1 MMPPPDAPI
10 LHRSER
16 LLVVRKPAGRSSEG
30 HPDAVREE
38 IAARERWPDARL
50 PHRLDRM
57 TCGALVVA
65 RDAASC
71 AECAAAIREGRWVK
85 GYLARVAAP
94 SDPAALLGPHRRYLR
109 RAGPIARVVRSGGD
123 PSRLEIRAVE
133 PAPGRPGELHLA
145 IRLLTGRYHQIR
157 AMCADLGAPL
167 VGDATY
173 GGPPG
178 PAWLEHAAFAFPE
191 VSSGGER
198 WIRLVDPHDPRREP
212 VASSIVAA
220 LAEIASETP
229 SPERRSAST

>member
-1 MMPPPDAPI
+1 MPLPDAPI
-10 LHRSER
+10 LHRGER

-38 IAARERWPDARL
+38 IARREGWPDARL

-57 TCGALVVA
+57 TCGALLVA

-85 GYLARVAAP
+85 GYLARVASPA
-94 SDPAALLGPHRRYLR
+94 DPGALIGAHRRYLR
-109 RAGPIARVVRSGGD
+109 RVGPIARVVRAGGD
-123 PSRLEIRAVE
+123 PSRLEIRAAA

-167 VGDATY
+167 VGDESY

-191 VSSGGER
+191 RGPEGER
-198 WIRLVDPHDPRREP
+198 WIRLVDPQDPRREP
-212 VASSIVAA
+212 VASSILDA
-220 LAEIASETP
+220 LAEIASERP
-229 SPERRSAST
+229 SSARSSAST